1 MADKKEPSIKET
13 IGCLLAFTIIFA
25 ILVVFTVIVQSIPVL
40 LPPIFLI
47 AFVVNYTSWRKT
59 DRFVAKRL
67 KFWLTDTEK
76 RQYIELSNSIVYYHN
91 KKKNAQ
97 NAAVNE
103 GIRVNQNGR
112 LSAKSY
118 RGQDLQG
125 AIDESEAFLN
135 EKIPVLD
142 EFQKRPRM
150 RWKTARK
157 HFSKSIGFGMAIIV
171 WLVFFFVNADNI
183 VDNYS
188 KYVYNIGDTAQS
200 GFSIIGDLWMDAI
213 HSDSTNISKNIDYK
227 NLNINK
233 NDEVQKD
240 SYDEFLTV
248 FIIATLFL
256 IVAYFIALI
265 IGIIVFR
272 LKYRKPPLVNAGNVI
287 SYY

>member
-1 MADKKEPSIKET
+1 MT
-13 IGCLLAFTIIFA
+13 I
-25 ILVVFTVIVQSIPVL
+25 P
-40 LPPIFLI
+40 
-47 AFVVNYTSWRKT
+47 NYTSWRKT
-59 DRFVAKRL
+59 DRFVAKKL

-171 WLVFFFVNADNI
+171 WLVFFLVNADNI

-188 KYVYNIGDTAQS
+188 KYVYNIGDTAHS
-200 GFSIIGDLWMDAI
+200 GFSIIGDLWMDVI

-233 NDEVQKD
+233 NNEVQKD
-240 SYDEFLTV
+240 SYDEFSTV
-248 FIIATLFL
+248 FIIATLFM

-272 LKYRKPPLVNAGNVI
+272 LKYRKPPLVNASNVI

>member
-1 MADKKEPSIKET
+1 MT
-13 IGCLLAFTIIFA
+13 I
-25 ILVVFTVIVQSIPVL
+25 P
-40 LPPIFLI
+40 
-47 AFVVNYTSWRKT
+47 NYTSWRKT
-59 DRFVAKRL
+59 DRFVAKKL

-171 WLVFFFVNADNI
+171 WLVFFLVNADNI

-188 KYVYNIGDTAQS
+188 KYVYNIGDTAHS
-200 GFSIIGDLWMDAI
+200 GFSIIGDLWMDVI

-233 NDEVQKD
+233 N
-240 SYDEFLTV
+240 
-248 FIIATLFL
+248 
-256 IVAYFIALI
+256 
-265 IGIIVFR
+265 
-272 LKYRKPPLVNAGNVI
+272 NV
-287 SYY
+287 SN

>member
-1 MADKKEPSIKET
+1 
-13 IGCLLAFTIIFA
+13 
-25 ILVVFTVIVQSIPVL
+25 
-40 LPPIFLI
+40 
-47 AFVVNYTSWRKT
+47 
-59 DRFVAKRL
+59 
-67 KFWLTDTEK
+67 
-76 RQYIELSNSIVYYHN
+76 
-91 KKKNAQ
+91 
-97 NAAVNE
+97 
-103 GIRVNQNGR
+103 
-112 LSAKSY
+112 
-118 RGQDLQG
+118 
-125 AIDESEAFLN
+125 
-135 EKIPVLD
+135 
-142 EFQKRPRM
+142 
-150 RWKTARK
+150 
-157 HFSKSIGFGMAIIV
+157 MAIIV

-200 GFSIIGDLWMDAI
+200 GLSIIGDLWMDAI

-248 FIIATLFL
+248 FIIATLFM

>member
-248 FIIATLFL
+248 FIIATLFM

-287 SYY
+287 SSY

>member
-248 FIIATLFL
+248 FIIATLFM

-272 LKYRKPPLVNAGNVI
+272 LKYRKPPLVNASNVI
-287 SYY
+287 SSY

>member
-1 MADKKEPSIKET
+1 MADKKELSIKET

-59 DRFVAKRL
+59 DRFVAKKL

-171 WLVFFFVNADNI
+171 WLVFFLVNADNI

-188 KYVYNIGDTAQS
+188 KYVYNIGDTAHS
-200 GFSIIGDLWMDAI
+200 GFSIIGDLWMDVI

-233 NDEVQKD
+233 NNEVQKD
-240 SYDEFLTV
+240 SYDEFSTV
-248 FIIATLFL
+248 FIIATLFM

-272 LKYRKPPLVNAGNVI
+272 LKYRKPPLVNASNVI

>member
-1 MADKKEPSIKET
+1 MAEKKELNVKET
-13 IGCLLAFTIIFA
+13 IGCLLALTIMIA

-47 AFVVNYTSWRKT
+47 AFIVNYTSWRKT

-135 EKIPVLD
+135 ENIPILD

-157 HFSKSIGFGMAIIV
+157 HFSKSIGFGMAIMV
-171 WLVFFFVNADNI
+171 WFVFFFVNADNI

-200 GFSIIGDLWMDAI
+200 GFSLIGDLWKTVID
-213 HSDSTNISKNIDYK
+213 SDSKEIEK
-227 NLNINK
+227 
-233 NDEVQKD
+233 KD
-240 SYDEFLTV
+240 THTQIEQDKGKKEPYDEFLTV
-248 FIIATLFL
+248 FIKATFFM

-272 LKYRKPPLVNAGNVI
+272 LKYRKPPLVNASNVI
-287 SYY
+287 SSY

>member
-248 FIIATLFL
+248 FIKATFFM

-272 LKYRKPPLVNAGNVI
+272 LKYRKPPLVNASNVI
-287 SYY
+287 SSY

>member
-1 MADKKEPSIKET
+1 MADKKELSIKET

-59 DRFVAKRL
+59 DRFVAKKL

-171 WLVFFFVNADNI
+171 WLVVFLVNADNI

-188 KYVYNIGDTAQS
+188 KYVYNIGDTAHS
-200 GFSIIGDLWMDAI
+200 GFSIIGDLWMDVI

-240 SYDEFLTV
+240 SYDEFSTV
-248 FIIATLFL
+248 FIIATLFM

-272 LKYRKPPLVNAGNVI
+272 LKYRKPPLVNASNVI

>member
-103 GIRVNQNGR
+103 GIHVNQNGR

-248 FIIATLFL
+248 FIIATLFM

>member
-248 FIIATLFL
+248 FIIATLFM